1 MTSVFR
7 SFGIAV
13 NSRRCGE
20 VFVSGIRDTGRGV
33 GDPLDGRAAV
43 VVAPAR
49 SFHVPLTDGEGRVCR
64 LADYSE
70 RPAGAGHRAVDREY
84 ADGSLPVVRDLDDER
99 DQRWERDVAGFLVHA
114 AGLVVGWDAQDEA
127 SVVVCGPR
135 VDGVLDPGSDAF
147 APSLGRD
154 RDPLD
159 HAAAS
164 FEGLR
169 CIVRPSRR
177 EVLGVLA
184 VWHDE
189 RASYQAVL
197 GPRPYKRRPVQILRV
212 RDGLWRRLVPSML
225 DLFGQ
230 KVPDHVCLHLVRRRD
245 DPYPGCGF
253 VPLGRSVQEILES
266 SEKPHDDNI
275 PTSGDGGQVRAGVPG
290 VGGRGCMM
298 PVEG

>member
-1 MTSVFR
+1 MS
-7 SFGIAV
+7 
-13 NSRRCGE
+13 E
-20 VFVSGIRDTGRGV
+20 LLRDCRGV
-33 GDPLDGRAAV
+33 GNPLDGRAAV

-127 SVVVCGPR
+127 SVVVCGPC

-154 RDPLD
+154 RDPLN

-169 CIVRPSRR
+169 CIVHPSRR

-189 RASYQAVL
+189 RTSYQAVL

-212 RDGLWRRLVPSML
+212 RDGLWQRLVPSML

-230 KVPDHVCLHLVRRRD
+230 EVPDHVCLHLARRRD

-266 SEKPHDDNI
+266 SEKPHDDDL
-275 PTSGDGGQVRAGVPG
+275 PTSGEHRQAQDRASN
-290 VGGRGCMM
+290 VGRRRYGMSAKG
-298 PVEG
+298 

>member
-1 MTSVFR
+1 MS
-7 SFGIAV
+7 
-13 NSRRCGE
+13 E
-20 VFVSGIRDTGRGV
+20 LLRDCRGV

-127 SVVVCGPR
+127 SVVVCGPC

-169 CIVRPSRR
+169 CIVHPSRR
-177 EVLGVLA
+177 E
-184 VWHDE
+184 
-189 RASYQAVL
+189 
-197 GPRPYKRRPVQILRV
+197 
-212 RDGLWRRLVPSML
+212 
-225 DLFGQ
+225 
-230 KVPDHVCLHLVRRRD
+230 
-245 DPYPGCGF
+245 
-253 VPLGRSVQEILES
+253 
-266 SEKPHDDNI
+266 DDNL
-275 PTSGDGGQVRAGVPG
+275 PTSGEHRQAQDRASN
-290 VGGRGCMM
+290 VGRRRYGMSAKG
-298 PVEG
+298 